1 MLQFQACCSRHS
13 VAAIVK
19 VALQPGTSVSPISVV
34 NAVPL
39 VAATTGHNTIAILNL
54 QSAAINSC
62 AVVPSTVQMSTSTPL
77 VAVPAVPNNLGNQ
90 HTAAGVSNTVVT
102 QSNCLS
108 VSHVTATPRFYISV
122 LPNFHLCSYFTITLQ
137 ARNFWVS
144 ALAHV
149 WVNSF
154 WDNLECEQSLYS
166 SKIRGEQHE
175 KQY

>member
-1 MLQFQACCSRHS
+1 MITFLF
-13 VAAIVK
+13 
-19 VALQPGTSVSPISVV
+19 
-34 NAVPL
+34 AVPL

-62 AVVPSTVQMSTSTPL
+62 SVVLITVQMSTSTPL

-102 QSNCLS
+102 QSNRLP
-108 VSHVTATPRFYISV
+108 VSHVTATPRFFISV

-144 ALAHV
+144 AMAHV

-154 WDNLECEQSLYS
+154 WDNLECEQSLYF
-166 SKIRGEQHE
+166 SKIREEQRR